1 MYEHHSEPII
11 PLKKFI
17 QRFLG
22 HFSLTIILLLISL
35 SIGIIGYHLTED
47 LSFLDSTLN
56 ASMILGGMGPV
67 DILRTNGGKI
77 FASFYALFS
86 GIIFLA
92 AMGIMI
98 IPVAHRILHRL
109 HQSSDKK

>member
-1 MYEHHSEPII
+1 MYEHHSEPIL
-11 PLKKFI
+11 PFKKFI
-17 QRFLG
+17 QRFLR
-22 HFSLTIILLLISL
+22 HFSLTITLLFISL
-35 SIGIIGYHLTED
+35 GIGIIGYHLTEG

-67 DILRTNGGKI
+67 DTLKTVGGKI

-92 AMGIMI
+92 AMSILI
-98 IPVAHRILHRL
+98 VPIAHRILHRL
-109 HQSSDKK
+109 HQSSPK